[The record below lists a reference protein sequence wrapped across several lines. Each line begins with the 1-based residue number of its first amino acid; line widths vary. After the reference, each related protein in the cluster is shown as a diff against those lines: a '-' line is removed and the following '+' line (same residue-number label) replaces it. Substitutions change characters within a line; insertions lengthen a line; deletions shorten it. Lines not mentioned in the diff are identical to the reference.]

1 MKPVRLPFRHVGS
14 ASTPRLG
21 TGAARV
27 DRFRQFIRFRLT
39 ADALTGFVIAIDEPS
54 ADPTA
59 IRPYVVDVF
68 QIAPAPATPT
78 EPR

>member
-1 MKPVRLPFRHVGS
+1 MGWYLTVAAALGAHGNEVG
-14 ASTPRLG
+14 
-21 TGAARV
+21 GAARV

-54 ADPTA
+54 ADPAA

-68 QIAPAPATPT
+68 QIAPAPATPAG
-78 EPR
+78 